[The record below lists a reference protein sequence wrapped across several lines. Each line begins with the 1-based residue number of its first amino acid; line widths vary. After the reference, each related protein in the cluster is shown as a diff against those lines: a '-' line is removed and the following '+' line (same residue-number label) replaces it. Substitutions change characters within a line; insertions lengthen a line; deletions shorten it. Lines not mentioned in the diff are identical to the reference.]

1 MKKISLILVLLL
13 QILVLISN
21 KSEITLT
28 IERSRSH
35 SDQTGNL
42 TPLIVSLSSPDTQE
56 KKKPVDLFCIVDT
69 SGSMSGDKIKLVRE
83 SLKYLVNLM
92 NEEDNFALIE
102 FSSEENIINDLTKMT
117 EENKTLILK
126 NIDYLNAYGG
136 TNILGGL
143 TAAIDLIKDDYSSGE
158 RVASL
163 VLLSDGQ
170 DNYYYDLVDDYF
182 KDYLEE
188 KGKAKYIFN
197 LHTFGYGNDH
207 DAVLMESIAKVKQ
220 GGFYFI
226 QRLKDLQIDYL
237 QIYGSLSTVCAVNV
251 ILTIQSNFT
260 IAKVSGM
267 EDFYNTT
274 LNNSVKPNIFTTTL
288 LQVISGKTTSYVV
301 FVDVPLNTPYGTEVL
316 RASISPQGISKK
328 YLWDQTFSIIAYEEY
343 IKSITVIYF
352 SNGYYAGPYTGIPII
367 REGKTWIINNY
378 NGTRNWVVEYDDAIN
393 DLQNYNSFGSA
404 NLLSKIHELKTLS
417 IGNHYSEYNSYTTN
431 IIQKSYNIDVSKLP
445 VKKVIGEIIINFEV
459 NINYYYFYLKEGR
472 GTINNL
478 PFSGESSSLIIYSD
492 NPNSQIKIS
501 SISES
506 LEYYYW
512 NETKTRMQNI
522 IDFSHEGKFIIEKN
536 FPLEFYSIVDGTK
549 DITFNIEFLTLYCD
563 TTATINHSFEIIA
576 YIVDASDIDSLNY
589 DINSLPSSSV
599 YNGFYDPELSIG
611 KIVIKKETIYQQLSS
626 TLNSY
631 LYVIIKNL
639 NSRIIYNHI
648 EGKLLFFSMDNIFS
662 IVPEGFTIS
671 SNLLEGEKSPHL
683 YTLSGKNITIH
694 FSNPGKELDCKI
706 IKYQSSYPTG
716 SGELYIDYVHFRIIR
731 IVKINII
738 YITVIQP
745 NEESSETDDK
755 VILSIF
761 SKNENHIPDSN
772 NSNSYAFNY
781 TVNPNDPMDDNY
793 TGNYSENYTEDFTED
808 DLSNFTEPDNSTDEE
823 TQNLK
828 DIRPKADVLFLGF
841 AKYIY
846 IRSVRIITFSMYF
859 VHFREIV
866 YSEILIVTMRIRYKV
881 PLRRL
886 QEIVSKK
893 AECQLVESGFA
904 NQDKYNCSL
913 ETNGEEIDN
922 IEVDPNF
929 EFKNQNIEVKGVS
942 PFASKYM
949 NNLQNVGD
957 VDFFNKK
964 MYILDESTSII
975 DNNNNKFSITGT
987 INDKDFNYKKLNL
1000 TINSNE
1006 EKNNFYN
1013 ISCNVLN
1020 NAENNYTLKCSS
1032 PNEMKANL
1040 NGAFS
1045 DLGNENLI
1053 VNFKEIPSDTIN
1065 FSPKLSL
1072 IGQRKGNKKLGTG
1085 GIIAIVA
1092 SSLAV
1097 LIFIIIGVFYI
1108 RKKVQNQTQADGNQS
1123 SSNQVI

>member
-13 QILVLISN
+13 QLLISN

-42 TPLIVSLSSPDTQE
+42 TPLIVSLSCPDTQI
-56 KKKPVDLFCIVDT
+56 KTKPVDLICIVDT
-69 SGSMSGDKIKLVRE
+69 SGSMSGDKIQLVKE

-92 NEEDNFALIE
+92 NEEDKFALIE
-102 FSSEENIINDLTKMT
+102 FSNEENIINYLTKMT
-117 EENKTLILK
+117 EENKALILK
-126 NIDYLNAYGG
+126 NIDNLYAYGG
-136 TNILGGL
+136 TNILDGL
-143 TAAIDLIKDDYSSGE
+143 KAAVDLIEDDYSSGE

-163 VLLSDGQ
+163 ILLSDGE
-170 DNYYYDLVDDYF
+170 DNYNYDLVDDYF

-188 KGKAKYIFN
+188 TRKENYTFN
-197 LHTFGYGNDH
+197 LHTLGYGEDH

-226 QRLKDLQIDYL
+226 QRLKDLQNDYL
-237 QIYGSLSTVCAVNV
+237 QIYGSLSTVCAINV
-251 ILTIQSNFT
+251 ILTIQSDFT
-260 IAKVSGM
+260 IANVSGM

-274 LNNSVKPNIFTTTL
+274 LDNSIKPNKFTTTL
-288 LQVISGKTTSYVV
+288 IQMISGKLTSYVV
-301 FVDVPLNTPYGTEVL
+301 FVDVPSNTPYGTEVL

-343 IKSITVIYF
+343 IKSITVVYF
-352 SNGYYAGPYTGIPII
+352 SNGYYAGQYRGIQII
-367 REGKTWIINNY
+367 TEGKTWIINYY

-393 DLQNYNSFGSA
+393 DLQNYYSFGGA

-417 IGNHYSEYNSYTTN
+417 IGNHYSKYNSYTTN
-431 IIQKSYNIDVSKLP
+431 IIQKSYNLDVSKLP

-512 NETKTRMQNI
+512 NETKTRMQNV

-536 FPLEFYSIVDGTK
+536 FPLEFYSVVDGTK
-549 DITFNIEFLTLYCD
+549 DITFNIEFLTLLCE
-563 TTATINHSFEIIA
+563 TSGTINHSFEIIA
-576 YIVDASDIDSLNY
+576 YIVDASDIESLNY

-599 YNGFYDPELSIG
+599 YNGFYDPQLSIG

-626 TLNSY
+626 TLSSY

-639 NSRIIYNHI
+639 NSGIVYNHI
-648 EGKLLFFSMDNIFS
+648 EGQLLFFSMDNLFS

-683 YTLSGKNITIH
+683 YTLSGKNITIR
-694 FSNPGKELDCKI
+694 FSNPGNELDCKI

-716 SGELYIDYVHFRIIR
+716 SGELYIDYSHFYIIR
-731 IVKINII
+731 TVKINII

-745 NEESSETDDK
+745 NEESSTTEATDDK

-761 SKNENHIPDSN
+761 SKNENHIPDSKS
-772 NSNSYAFNY
+772 SNSYAFNY
-781 TVNPNDPMDDNY
+781 TVNPMDDNY
-793 TGNYSENYTEDFTED
+793 TGNYSDNYPDDERNYTEDETE
-808 DLSNFTEPDNSTDEE
+808 
-823 TQNLK
+823 NLI

-841 AKYIY
+841 AKFIY
-846 IRSVRIITFSMYF
+846 IRTVRIITFSMYF
-859 VHFREIV
+859 VHFKEIV
-866 YSEILIVTMRIRYKV
+866 YSEILIITMRIRYKV
-881 PLRRL
+881 PLRGL
-886 QEIVSKK
+886 QENDSKK
-893 AECQLVESGFA
+893 AECQFAESGFD

-929 EFKNQNIEVKGVS
+929 EFKNQKIEVKGIS

-957 VDFFNKK
+957 VDIFNKK
-964 MYILDESTSII
+964 MYILDEATSNI
-975 DNNNNKFSITGT
+975 DNNNNEFSITGT
-987 INDKDFNYKKLNL
+987 INDENFNYKKLTL

-1020 NAENNYTLKCSS
+1020 NAEKNYTLKCSS
-1032 PNEMKANL
+1032 SNEMKADL

-1053 VNFKEIPSDTIN
+1053 VNYKDIPSDTIN
-1065 FSPKLSL
+1065 FSPKLTL
-1072 IGQRKGNKKLGTG
+1072 RATKKGNKKLGAG

-1097 LIFIIIGVFYI
+1097 VIITIITIFCL
-1108 RKKVQNQTQADGNQS
+1108 RKKIQNQAQPDNNTTSATQIIQ
-1123 SSNQVI
+1123 